1 LKLWVTLHIHSKCLS
16 ILNYWIQ
23 IQNLNFSRQCFWPGE
38 RQLKYFQ
45 IYSKSNCELECLAD
59 FIVEIC
65 ECVPFYFPRQLGTRI
80 CSFKDIS
87 CVNIV
92 KRSKLAKCGCL
103 PSCNSIEYKFE
114 VSHAEINNQ
123 SISGHPEKYEII
135 GFIKLNE
142 IFFLI

>member
-1 LKLWVTLHIHSKCLS
+1 L
-16 ILNYWIQ
+16 YIQ
-23 IQNLNFSRQCFWPGE
+23 FFNFSRHCHLPGE
-38 RQLKYFQ
+38 RQLKYFR
-45 IYSKSNCELECLAD
+45 IYSKSNCEIECLVD

-65 ECVPFYFPRQLGTRI
+65 ECAPFYFPREPGTRI

-92 KRSKLAKCGCL
+92 RKSTLAKCDCL

-114 VSHAEINNQ
+114 VSQAEITNQ
-123 SISGHPEKYEII
+123 SMNSDHPEKYEII

-142 IFFLI
+142 IFLIKL